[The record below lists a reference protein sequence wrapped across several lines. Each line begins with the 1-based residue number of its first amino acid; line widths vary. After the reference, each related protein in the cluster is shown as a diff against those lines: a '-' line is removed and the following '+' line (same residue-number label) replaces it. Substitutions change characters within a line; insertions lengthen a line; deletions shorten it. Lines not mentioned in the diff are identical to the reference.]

1 MSGEK
6 PTILLVHGAFTE
18 SASWSSVIE
27 RLQARSFDVIAA
39 ANPLPSIAGDAA
51 YVRDVIAGVG
61 TPVVLVGHSYGGMV
75 ITEAAAGNDAVVGL
89 TYVAGF
95 TPEHGESANELAGRF
110 PVARLPP
117 SPTACR
123 PTCRPGGRSRPGSC
137 SAARTGTSRP
147 S

>member
-39 ANPLPSIAGDAA
+39 ANPLPSIAGNAA

-61 TPVVLVGHSYGGMV
+61 TPVVLVGHSYG
-75 ITEAAAGNDAVVGL
+75 A
-89 TYVAGF
+89 
-95 TPEHGESANELAGRF
+95 
-110 PVARLPP
+110 
-117 SPTACR
+117 
-123 PTCRPGGRSRPGSC
+123 
-137 SAARTGTSRP
+137 
-147 S
+147 